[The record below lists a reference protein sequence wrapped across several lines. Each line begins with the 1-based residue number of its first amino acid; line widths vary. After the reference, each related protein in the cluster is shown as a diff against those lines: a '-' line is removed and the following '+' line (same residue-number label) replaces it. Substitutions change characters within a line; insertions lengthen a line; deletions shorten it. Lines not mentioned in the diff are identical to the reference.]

1 MTGHTLGSLAS
12 LVRELG
18 SACTVLQIAGDN
30 LLAGSQ
36 EGVLACWSVDSGAER
51 WRIENKGPISD
62 LVIDDGRVYASA
74 SAGLRAIDIGTGG
87 VLWDRELEGASD
99 YVQAWEGNIW
109 AASSVYEIEI
119 SDYTEATV
127 WRFDESGELQERWTE
142 PERPWYFGLH
152 NDGGILLGLGRP
164 RCGFMRIRSGE
175 SASHHPIKGDSPV
188 TVGARGTDGRFLFG
202 HSDGGISTILGSEVE
217 TFGDDASP
225 VRAITGHD
233 DSWIAGHESG
243 LIVSSRGWTALVPGS
258 VDSLSMGPSV
268 SQGEAVWA
276 SSWEEDGARISV
288 LDPNGGGS
296 LLDLEH
302 KHQIRHIRAG
312 IGNMAIG
319 DSTGRIHL
327 IEGGVL
333 ARRVEE
339 SFDTAS
345 DDESR
350 SRLMERLRQLRSN

>member
-18 SACTVLQIAGDN
+18 SACTVLRIAGDD

-36 EGVLACWSVDSGAER
+36 EGVLACWSIDSGAER
-51 WRIENKGPISD
+51 WRIEDEGPVSD
-62 LVIDDGRVYASA
+62 LVIDGGRVYASA
-74 SAGLRAIDIGTGG
+74 SVSLRAIDIGTGE

-127 WRFDESGELQERWTE
+127 WRFAESGELQERWTE
-142 PERPWYFGLH
+142 PERPWHFGL
-152 NDGGILLGLGRP
+152 NDDGGVLLGLGRP

-175 SASHHPIKGDSPV
+175 TASHHPIEGDSPV
-188 TVGARGTDGRFLFG
+188 TVGACGADGRFLFG
-202 HSDGGISTILGSEVE
+202 HSDGRVSTILGSEAE
-217 TFGDDASP
+217 TFGEDASP
-225 VRAITGHD
+225 VRAITGHS
-233 DSWIAGHESG
+233 DSWIAGQESG

-258 VDSLSMGPSV
+258 VDSLSMGPSI

-276 SSWEEDGARISV
+276 SSWKEGSARISV
-288 LDPNGGGS
+288 LDPDGGGS

-302 KHQIRHIRAG
+302 KHQIRHIQAG
-312 IGNMAIG
+312 IGNVAIG
-319 DSTGRIHL
+319 DSAGRIHL
-327 IEGGVL
+327 IEAGVL
-333 ARRVEE
+333 ARRAEE
-339 SFDTAS
+339 SSDTAS
-345 DDESR
+345 DDERR
-350 SRLMERLRQLRSN
+350 SRLMERLRQLQSA

>member
-18 SACTVLQIAGDN
+18 SACTVLRIAGDD

-51 WRIENKGPISD
+51 WRIEDKGPVSD

-74 SAGLRAIDIGTGG
+74 SASLRAIDIGTGG

-109 AASSVYEIEI
+109 ASSSVYEIEI

-152 NDGGILLGLGRP
+152 DDGGILLGLGRP

-202 HSDGGISTILGSEVE
+202 HSDGGISTILGSEAE

-225 VRAITGHD
+225 VRTITGHD
-233 DSWIAGHESG
+233 DSWIAGQESG

-276 SSWEEDGARISV
+276 SSWKEDSARISV
-288 LDPNGGGS
+288 LDPDGGGS

-302 KHQIRHIRAG
+302 KHQIRHIQAG
-312 IGNMAIG
+312 IGNVAIG
-319 DSTGRIHL
+319 DSAGRIHL
-327 IEGGVL
+327 IEAGVL
-333 ARRVEE
+333 ARRAEE
-339 SFDTAS
+339 SSDTAS
-345 DDESR
+345 DDERR
-350 SRLMERLRQLRSN
+350 SRLMERLRQLRSA

>member
-18 SACTVLQIAGDN
+18 SACTVLQIADDD

-36 EGVLACWSVDSGAER
+36 EGVLACWSVGSGTER
-51 WRIENKGPISD
+51 WRIEDEGPVSD
-62 LVIDDGRVYASA
+62 LVIDGGRVYASA
-74 SAGLRAIDIGTGG
+74 SANLRAIDIGTGE

-99 YVQAWEGNIW
+99 YVQALDGNIW

-119 SDYTEATV
+119 SDYVESTV

-152 NDGGILLGLGRP
+152 DDGGVLLGLGRP

-175 SASHHPIKGDSPV
+175 AASHHPIEGDSPV
-188 TVGARGTDGRFLFG
+188 TVGTCGAGGRFLFG
-202 HSDGGISTILGSEVE
+202 HSDGRVGTILGSEAE
-217 TFGDDASP
+217 TFGDYASP
-225 VRAITGHD
+225 VRAIIGHG
-233 DSWIAGHESG
+233 DSWIAGQESG

-258 VDSLSMGPSV
+258 VDSLSIGPST

-276 SSWEEDGARISV
+276 SSWKEERARISV
-288 LDPNGGGS
+288 LDPDGGGS

-302 KHQIRHIRAG
+302 KHQIRHVRTG
-312 IGNMAIG
+312 IENVAIG

-327 IEGGVL
+327 IEGQVL

-339 SFDTAS
+339 SSDTAA

-350 SRLMERLRQLRSN
+350 SRLMERLRQLRSA

>member
-18 SACTVLQIAGDN
+18 SACTVLRIAGDD

-36 EGVLACWSVDSGAER
+36 EGVLACWSIDSGAER
-51 WRIENKGPISD
+51 WRIEDEGPVSD
-62 LVIDDGRVYASA
+62 LVIDGGRVYASA
-74 SAGLRAIDIGTGG
+74 SVSLRAIDIGTGG

-119 SDYTEATV
+119 SDYIEATV

-142 PERPWYFGLH
+142 PERPWHFGL
-152 NDGGILLGLGRP
+152 NDDGGVLLGLGRP

-175 SASHHPIKGDSPV
+175 TASHHPIEGDSPV
-188 TVGARGTDGRFLFG
+188 TVGACGADGRFLFG
-202 HSDGGISTILGSEVE
+202 HSDGRVSTILGSEAE
-217 TFGDDASP
+217 TFGEDASP
-225 VRAITGHD
+225 VRAITGHS
-233 DSWIAGHESG
+233 DSWIAGQESG